1 MSKKINPQNEVI
13 GIGIDILEV
22 DRIEKIINKKGE
34 SFLNR
39 IFTDTEI
46 KYCKSKK
53 RSFESFAVRFS
64 AKEAFIKAIESD
76 QNIAYKD
83 IEVKNKKNK
92 KPFIKLYGKA
102 KEVAKEK
109 NINEILISLSHERH
123 YVVANII
130 LKGRI

>member
-1 MSKKINPQNEVI
+1 MSKKINSQNEVI

-46 KYCKSKK
+46 NYCKSKK

-83 IEVKNKKNK
+83 IEVKNKNNK
-92 KPFIKLYGKA
+92 KPFVKLYGKA

>member
-1 MSKKINPQNEVI
+1 MSKNINHDIEVI

-22 DRIEKIINKKGE
+22 DRIEKIINEKGE
-34 SFLNR
+34 KFLNR

-64 AKEAFIKAIESD
+64 AKEAFIKAIESEH
-76 QNIAYKD
+76 NIAYKE
-83 IEVKNKKNK
+83 IEIKNKKNK
-92 KPFIKLYGKA
+92 KPIVELHGKA
-102 KEVAKEK
+102 KKIADEK
-109 NINEILISLSHERH
+109 NITEILISLSHEKH
-123 YVVANII
+123 YVVANIT

>member
-1 MSKKINPQNEVI
+1 MFKKINSQNEVI

>member
-1 MSKKINPQNEVI
+1 MFKKINSQNEVI

-46 KYCKSKK
+46 NYCKSKK